1 MGANSLATN
10 VSLSGGGTSTG
21 GVSIGVSGGG
31 GVSGVGGIG
40 NTLFG
45 NSTPTAAN
53 IDCVKYPQEFWSQ
66 IILGT
71 EQRLLRTVHNPV
83 EDLDDKDRDINQDKY
98 HHLCKQEYSQHERQ
112 YRATSMMAAD
122 DGDITYLSAESP
134 NLDLPLH
141 NSDNEI
147 GCNLYCC

>member
-1 MGANSLATN
+1 MGASSLATN
-10 VSLSGGGTSTG
+10 VSLTGSGASTG
-21 GVSIGVSGGG
+21 GVSIGGTSGGG
-31 GVSGVGGIG
+31 IGGVGSIG

-45 NSTPTAAN
+45 NSTPTATN

-83 EDLDDKDRDINQDKY
+83 KDLDDKDRDIDQDKY
-98 HHLCKQEYSQHERQ
+98 QHLCKQEFSQNERQ
-112 YRATSMMAAD
+112 CRTASMMTAD
-122 DGDITYLSAESP
+122 DSHITYLSAESP

-141 NSDNEI
+141 NPDNEI